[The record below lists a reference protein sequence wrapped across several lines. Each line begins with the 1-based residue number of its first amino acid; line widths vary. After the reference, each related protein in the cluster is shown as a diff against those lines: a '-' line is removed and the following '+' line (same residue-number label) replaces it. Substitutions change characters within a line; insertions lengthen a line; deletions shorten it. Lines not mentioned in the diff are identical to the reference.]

1 VALGLEEAES
11 EVLGEEV
18 GGGVREKEAVVDGEA
33 ETLGDAVG
41 VEVRLTLPVT
51 AGEAELLRVPPPPP
65 PPRTLG
71 EMLTVPGRVP
81 VPKAVLEPL
90 RAGVSVEI
98 FLSPPPEVRLRVGV
112 CVKVRWT
119 EEEMEELGDS
129 EGTAEA
135 LAELVKSK
143 DCVAKSEGWEDAD
156 GEPVENIVKVSVAM
170 EEAEALMVSSALVL

>member
-1 VALGLEEAES
+1 MALGQEEAES
-11 EVLGEEV
+11 EVLGEEE
-18 GGGVREKEAVVDGEA
+18 GRGVREKEAVVDGEA

-51 AGEAELLRVPPPPP
+51 AGEAELLRVPPPRP
-65 PPRTLG
+65 PPRALG

-81 VPKAVLEPL
+81 VPEAVLEPL

-98 FLSPPPEVRLRVGV
+98 FLNPPPDVRLRVGLG
-112 CVKVRWT
+112 VKVRWT

-156 GEPVENIVKVSVAM
+156 GEPGEIIGKVRVEM
-170 EEAEALMVSSALVL
+170 EAAEALRGSSARVL